1 VKRSE
6 PLIKFIND
14 DEPTGKENFLL
25 AVRSER
31 EQAQPSDQAKIKPR
45 PSHLIRE
52 RSKMR
57 RHCGDQ
63 RGN

>member
-1 VKRSE
+1 MKRSE

-14 DEPTGKENFLL
+14 DEPTRKENFLL
-25 AVRSER
+25 SVRSER
-31 EQAQPSDQAKIKPR
+31 EQAQSSDQAKIKPR
-45 PSHLIRE
+45 LLDLIEE
-52 RSKMR
+52 RSMVR